1 MFGLKQKSLFYVLEG
16 FGYCQA
22 IQAIQT
28 IQTWNGFAAD

>member
-22 IQAIQT
+22 IQT